1 MTGGHDSTRAVPRT
15 VHRAGRRVCAPRT
28 LAEEV
33 PVAIVCNGTTQA
45 VMMATPDALEDFAA
59 GFALTEHIVDDL
71 SGIESIE
78 VVGHDHGIEARLWL
92 SAPRAERL
100 AARRRAMAGPV
111 GCGLCGIDSI
121 EEAVRPV
128 ARIAASGLVFP
139 ASGVAAALSALRAR
153 QDLHDSTRSV
163 HAAGFFVPG
172 RGMLAV
178 REDVGRHNAL
188 DKLAG
193 ALLRDGVE
201 PGTGAVVLTSRVSV
215 EMVQKTARLGAP
227 VLIAVSAPTAH
238 AVRLAETAG
247 LTLIASARDDG
258 FESYAHADRLAP
270 KENSD
275 VA

>member
-1 MTGGHDSTRAVPRT
+1 MTQRHDTTREVPRT
-15 VHRAGRRVCAPRT
+15 VHRGGRHIGVPRT

-33 PVAIVCNGTTQA
+33 PVAVVFNGTTQA
-45 VMMATPDALEDFAA
+45 VMMATPDALDDFAT
-59 GFALTEHIVDDL
+59 GFALTEHIIDDL
-71 SGIESIE
+71 NEIDSIE
-78 VVGHDHGIEARLWL
+78 IVDHADGIEARLWL
-92 SAPRAERL
+92 AAPRAERL
-100 AARRRAMAGPV
+100 SARRRAMAGPV

-121 EEAVRPV
+121 AEAVHPV
-128 ARIAASGLVFP
+128 SRIAASGMGFP
-139 ASGVAAALSALRAR
+139 ASGVAAALSALRTR
-153 QDLHDSTRSV
+153 QDLHDRTRSV

-172 RGMLAV
+172 HGLVAV

-188 DKLAG
+188 DKLVGAVRRADVDPAG
-193 ALLRDGVE
+193 
-201 PGTGAVVLTSRVSV
+201 GAVVLTSRVSV

-238 AVRLAETAG
+238 AVRLADAAG

-258 FESYAHADRLAP
+258 FESYTHADRLDP

>member
-78 VVGHDHGIEARLWL
+78 VVGHDHGIEARLSL
-92 SAPRAERL
+92 RARPSGWPP
-100 AARRRAMAGPV
+100 AAAQAGPSAV
-111 GCGLCGIDSI
+111 AVRQDS
-121 EEAVRPV
+121 EEVLRPV